1 MIFLRFDFSAV
12 AEDDDSHT
20 DEEKEDEIEQ
30 GEKVKKKND
39 GM

>member
-1 MIFLRFDFSAV
+1 MLFDFSVV

-20 DEEKEDEIEQ
+20 DEEKDEIEQ
-30 GEKVKKKND
+30 GEKVKKND